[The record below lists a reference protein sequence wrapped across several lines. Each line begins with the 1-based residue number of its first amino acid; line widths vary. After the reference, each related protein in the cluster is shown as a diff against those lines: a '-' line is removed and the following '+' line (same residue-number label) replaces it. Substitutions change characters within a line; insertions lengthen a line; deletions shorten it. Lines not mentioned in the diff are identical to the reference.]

1 MNQYALQTYYYPAAS
16 YWATQLQGLIPVVVE
31 IAMIVAM
38 GAWALSLVKKAFK
51 GEKVEFP
58 L

>member
-1 MNQYALQTYYYPAAS
+1 
-16 YWATQLQGLIPVVVE
+16 VVE